1 MTIQLGLAI
10 GRLVFR
16 ALNAV
21 ECVLAAVL
29 VLLLVV
35 GKPVTAVTVAAVGA
49 CVCLVI
55 QLLAIRPA
63 IAQRTN
69 GIRDGAAY
77 AGRSRIHLAYVAA
90 ECLKTVSLIT
100 LVALVAAGFNDR
112 NTALLFDAVGR
123 FINWVSR
130 TVD

>member
-35 GKPVTAVTVAAVGA
+35 GKPATAVTVAAVGA
-49 CVCLVI
+49 CACLAI

-69 GIRDGAAY
+69 AIRDGAAY

-100 LVALVAAGFNDR
+100 LVALVAAG
-112 NTALLFDAVGR
+112 VQ
-123 FINWVSR
+123 
-130 TVD
+130 